1 MDTLLR
7 LTKRWLQPDMH
18 SATEV
23 VERVAVDRFLRTLPP
38 TERQAVGMRVPGTS
52 RELLTALEHTLTT
65 LALGKEGQHQQG
77 HPDYGAPQDKPSPTE
92 SDHRTEEDPENL
104 DGRTRPPH
112 AGSAKTATASE
123 GSTSATGLPGPRR
136 GGRRDRR

>member
-18 SATEV
+18 SASEV
-23 VERVAVDRFLRTLPP
+23 VERVAVDQFLRTLPP
-38 TERQAVGMRVPGTS
+38 TEHQAVGMRAP

-77 HPDYGAPQDKPSPTE
+77 HPDYGAPRDEPSPTE
-92 SDHRTEEDPENL
+92 PDHVTLKKTQKTWPAGRVLPTL
-104 DGRTRPPH
+104 DRPKPPQR
-112 AGSAKTATASE
+112 AK